1 MKEQEIKILYG
12 ILAVGIIISII
23 HIINDKNGAGLG
35 NVIDTL
41 TITSLILFL
50 ATIIY
55 ILLSFKEN
63 IKKSV
68 FGFYYY

>member
-1 MKEQEIKILYG
+1 MKEHGIKILYG

-35 NVIDTL
+35 NVIDTF
-41 TITSLILFL
+41 IFTSLILFL
-50 ATIIY
+50 STIIY

-63 IKKSV
+63 I
-68 FGFYYY
+68 